1 MLHLPSNGW
10 STPLPERLRALLTMT
25 AENVPQVFPPEALA
39 QLRESVAVA
48 PDTAVADFDAPRIRD
63 ILARTEILV
72 TGNEVARGRV
82 VAEEVGRLVRG
93 EWSAYEVDPEALR
106 REA

>member
-1 MLHLPSNGW
+1 MLRTGRLAAILDVTDPE
-10 STPLPERLRALLTMT
+10 PLPAGSPLHTLPNAFVT
-25 AENVPQVFPPEALA
+25 PHLA
-39 QLRESVAVA
+39 GSL
-48 PDTAVADFDAPRIRD
+48 
-63 ILARTEILV
+63 
-72 TGNEVARGRV
+72 GNEVARPGRV

>member
-1 MLHLPSNGW
+1 
-10 STPLPERLRALLTMT
+10 LPERPQALFAMT
-25 AENVPQVFPPEALA
+25 AENVPQVFPPEVLA

-48 PDTAVADFDAPRIRD
+48 PDTVVADFDNPRIRD
-63 ILARTEILV
+63 TLARTEILV
-72 TGNEVARGRV
+72 TGNEVARPGRV
-82 VAEEVGRLVRG
+82 VAEEAGRLVRG